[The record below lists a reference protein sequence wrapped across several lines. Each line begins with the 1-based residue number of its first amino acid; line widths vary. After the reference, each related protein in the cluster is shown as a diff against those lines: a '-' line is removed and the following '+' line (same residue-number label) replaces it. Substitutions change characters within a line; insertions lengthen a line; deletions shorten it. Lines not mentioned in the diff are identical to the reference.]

1 MPIRTPRWAATSR
14 APGAYLAPGH
24 RLLVRQ
30 PPARF
35 NFPVAHR
42 THPDL
47 VYRLLGYG
55 GLALLA
61 ILQLCTAPDAAAAGL
76 LAYALCWPPLWW
88 SAVCRQP
95 ALRSPM
101 HRLSPLTHVVE
112 CLVVLALVALLG
124 VEQWFLLSVALLCLT
139 GVTALG
145 GLRLLAPCAGAVGV
159 VLLGYRFWSVP
170 EPIPGAVTLLGWLL
184 LASCLLGLAWQ
195 SYGQVR
201 RLDARR
207 QHAISES
214 ARLRDSNHRLARY
227 LPQGL
232 MPMISEAPETLRPPR
247 ERFVTVA
254 FLDVVGFAELV
265 AAHGTAEVAD
275 VLNDFMATV
284 SRITDHHGGVVGKFL
299 GDGVLV
305 YFSEP
310 EPPFDPTGARTPD
323 SPAADR
329 ARAAA
334 AAARMTLDLGPAME
348 DLGRAW
354 CARGLIMQLKAR
366 AGIASGYCALG
377 DWGGAAR
384 LDYTLIGTP
393 VNLASRLQEA
403 ALPGATLLSGAA
415 AALIAQDEYLGRRL
429 TGPRA
434 VVLKGFGEVMVHDL
448 TASAKVRAIPM
459 PVQTGK
465 PDS

>member
-1 MPIRTPRWAATSR
+1 MPIRTPRWAAPSR
-14 APGAYLAPGH
+14 EPGAYLAPGH

-30 PPARF
+30 PPARS
-35 NFPVAHR
+35 NSPVAYR
-42 THPDL
+42 MHPDL

-61 ILQLCTAPDAAAAGL
+61 ILHLQAAPDAAAAGL
-76 LAYALCWPPLWW
+76 LACALCWPPLWW
-88 SAVCRQP
+88 LAVCRQP

-101 HRLSPLTHVVE
+101 HRLSPLAHVVE
-112 CLVVLALVALLG
+112 CLVVLTLLALMG
-124 VEQWFLLSVALLCLT
+124 VEQWLLLSVGLLCLT

-145 GLRLLAPCAGAVGV
+145 GLRLLAPCASAVGAL
-159 VLLGYRFWSVP
+159 LLGYRWRSVP

-195 SYGQVR
+195 SHGQVR
-201 RLDARR
+201 RLHARR

-214 ARLRDSNHRLARY
+214 ARLRNSNHRLARY

-254 FLDVVGFAELV
+254 FVDMVGFAELV
-265 AAHGTAEVAD
+265 ATHGTAELMD

-284 SRITDHHGGVVGKFL
+284 SRITENRGGVVGKFL

-310 EPPFDPTGARTPD
+310 EPTFVPTGAATPD
-323 SPAADR
+323 STAAGR
-329 ARAAA
+329 ARAAV
-334 AAARMTLDLGPAME
+334 AAARMALDLRPAME

-354 CARGLIMQLKAR
+354 RARGLTMQLQAR
-366 AGIASGYCALG
+366 AGVASGYCALG
-377 DWGGAAR
+377 DWGSTAR

-403 ALPGATLLSGAA
+403 AQPGATLLSGAT
-415 AALIAQDEYLGRRL
+415 AALIVQDELLGGRL
-429 TGPRA
+429 TGPRV